1 MLIGVREKMNTQ
13 CLPLFIVAA
22 ENMNKEAIYMLESEA
37 FMSNAAQFLSDIG
50 SESVMD
56 AERTSYQE
64 HYQDVSQENIE
75 LLREIYKNDIYIFDY
90 PDTPFVDFL
99 RSWRICDTVM
109 WHVQCWT
116 SNVRKLLKL
125 FIKFYC
131 WFKLHFHLL
140 WVTNHRRA

>member
-99 RSWRICDTVM
+99 RS
-109 WHVQCWT
+109 
-116 SNVRKLLKL
+116 
-125 FIKFYC
+125 
-131 WFKLHFHLL
+131 
-140 WVTNHRRA
+140 